1 MTEPCIEPHFRE
13 LSDCQTSIEG
23 RLLHLSGAKRTL
35 RDSSADT
42 SPDLAGADGAFER
55 MTALPCDV
63 EIDKIEASLSNRVL
77 TVRLPMAGMN
87 KPNSLQLS

>member
-1 MTEPCIEPHFRE
+1 M
-13 LSDCQTSIEG
+13 
-23 RLLHLSGAKRTL
+23 LHLSGTKRTL